1 MSQSFLKGE
10 TPILADEAF
19 HNAVQSYTE
28 LFLRS
33 DRVLK
38 AVSAGGLSSQD
49 FRDVFRLSVERR
61 VRSLPD
67 IDGLSKETVLTSW
80 MVKFDAIFKGLLSFS
95 RFQLSTDC
103 LLAEFVSMGRDILNC
118 TSLALS
124 LASGMSSPDLLFR
137 CSLYKDESD
146 VESRERQRESSMLH
160 AVSPVSLPS
169 SLSSQTDTAA

>member
-1 MSQSFLKGE
+1 
-10 TPILADEAF
+10 
-19 HNAVQSYTE
+19 
-28 LFLRS
+28 
-33 DRVLK
+33 
-38 AVSAGGLSSQD
+38 
-49 FRDVFRLSVERR
+49 
-61 VRSLPD
+61 
-67 IDGLSKETVLTSW
+67 
-80 MVKFDAIFKGLLSFS
+80 
-95 RFQLSTDC
+95 
-103 LLAEFVSMGRDILNC
+103 MGRDILNC